1 MRSEE
6 TEWKSDELGFP
17 IKRLQGPEKINK
29 TKKTNLQFTT
39 DKMASFNLIE
49 QIAKNQSNELRQLQT
64 QRDLNAAAA
73 NMNGTS
79 DSAAEMAVY

>member
-1 MRSEE
+1 
-6 TEWKSDELGFP
+6 
-17 IKRLQGPEKINK
+17 
-29 TKKTNLQFTT
+29 
-39 DKMASFNLIE
+39 MASFNLIE